1 MFIATNGFCGALNL
15 LFFLMLC
22 GGVAGIQPPPRPDRF

>member
-1 MFIATNGFCGALNL
+1 MFIAANGFFGALNS

-22 GGVAGIQPPPRPDRF
+22 GGVARIQPPPRPDRF